1 MITHHGVHF
10 GIFDLIDSYLIC
22 LSEFREWMQ
31 QLKYPFE
38 NVWLSGKRT
47 QQTLNCW
54 IASSPVII
62 FERKM
67 RGGEEKRGKKMY
79 CLLLILIR
87 IACDVIL
94 PWQLWLAWQRA
105 RRISLISRILES
117 INDFYSLTGPFTYI
131 PLLLRLSLLQR
142 VYLNIPYK

>member
-67 RGGEEKRGKKMY
+67 RGGEEKRGKKSV
-79 CLLLILIR
+79 LFVIDTNPHR
-87 IACDVIL
+87 VWCDFTMTAV
-94 PWQLWLAWQRA
+94 
-105 RRISLISRILES
+105 ISLAKSEKNF
-117 INDFYSLTGPFTYI
+117 INLTDTQKYQWFLFTYRSFYVHTM
-131 PLLLRLSLLQR
+131 LLRLSLLQR
-142 VYLNIPYK
+142 V